1 MNLTDI
7 LRKINEEE
15 EDKGQSTFTDEYD
28 FAIIPSDIQAAL
40 DALSNLKNYGI
51 YSKNLANQA
60 ERTKVF
66 GPSIPAQKAGAA
78 WKDWDTL
85 SPKEKLLKIE
95 EIKARVERK
104 SDGKESVT
112 FDNIGEKVWSNTL
125 SLLAK
130 SKDYA
135 AWMEENGDN
144 PEDYLVTLNGK
155 QANDFNLFGSRGS
168 AYFPQKLGDEEVK
181 YKPLQQDQNFIV
193 VNNKIV
199 FPLEKSPYKPK
210 KYLRKV
216 ISLIMDNAGV
226 DFEED
231 KKYQLDTTKPS
242 VEKSK
247 PETSLS
253 LTTTVNSADQ
263 ADKLR
268 KLLQAKL
275 GDVTKA
281 KYEVE
286 TTGEGAERKYKL
298 VVTGI
303 TASQRA
309 AIQPLTFDFKKAEEL
324 RLAKEKLKADK
335 VKKINESNSLE
346 MRAMLVRAGII
357 K

>member
-1 MNLTDI
+1 MKLTDI
-7 LRKINEEE
+7 LRQINEEE
-15 EDKGQSTFTDEYD
+15 DIQQPSGDAPESYD

-40 DALSNLKNYGI
+40 DALSNIKNYGI
-51 YSKNLANQA
+51 YSQNLANQA

-66 GPSIPAQKAGAA
+66 GPQIPAQKARAA
-78 WKDWDTL
+78 WENWDTL

-104 SDGKESVT
+104 SDGKGSVT
-112 FDNIGEKVWSNTL
+112 FDNVGEKVWNNTL
-125 SLLAK
+125 NLLAK

-144 PEDYLVTLNGK
+144 PEDYLATLNGK
-155 QANDFNLFGSRGS
+155 QANNFVLFGSRGS

-193 VNNKIV
+193 VDNKIV

-231 KKYQLDTTKPS
+231 KKYQL
-242 VEKSK
+242 E
-247 PETSLS
+247 PETPSQEPVAPKE
-253 LTTTVNSADQ
+253 TVAPVTYTSNEKNKV
-263 ADKLR
+263 DK
-268 KLLQAKL
+268 AKKAFMNTL
-275 GDVTKA
+275 GDASGVKYQDDSFKDENNVNQYRVT
-281 KYEVE
+281 
-286 TTGEGAERKYKL
+286 
-298 VVTGI
+298 VTG
-303 TASQRA
+303 
-309 AIQPLTFDFKKAEEL
+309 LTPDLRNKLIKTKSTLSTLKEEQDF
-324 RLAKEKLKADK
+324 
-335 VKKINESNSLE
+335 E
-346 MRAMLVRAGII
+346 MRRMLVRAGII

>member
-1 MNLTDI
+1 MKLTDI
-7 LRKINEEE
+7 LRQINEEE
-15 EDKGQSTFTDEYD
+15 DIQQPSGDAPESYD

-66 GPSIPAQKAGAA
+66 GPSIPAQKSNAA
-78 WKDWDTL
+78 QSDWNTL
-85 SPKEKLLKIE
+85 SPKERLLKIE
-95 EIKARVERK
+95 EIKERINRL
-104 SDGKESVT
+104 DGKNV
-112 FDNIGEKVWSNTL
+112 NIGEKVWSNTL

-135 AWMEENGDN
+135 TWMEENGDN

-155 QANDFNLFGSRGS
+155 QANDFDLFGSRGS

-193 VNNKIV
+193 VDNKIV

-231 KKYQLDTTKPS
+231 KKYQLEPETPAQEPNSSQEPKPS
-242 VEKSK
+242 VATFKITLDPKKVRGNTVAVKNMIAGLKNTYDKNFDYSKNVLTISNIK
-247 PETSLS
+247 PE
-253 LTTTVNSADQ
+253 
-263 ADKLR
+263 
-268 KLLQAKL
+268 
-275 GDVTKA
+275 
-281 KYEVE
+281 
-286 TTGEGAERKYKL
+286 
-298 VVTGI
+298 
-303 TASQRA
+303 
-309 AIQPLTFDFKKAEEL
+309 
-324 RLAKEKLKADK
+324 
-335 VKKINESNSLE
+335 KKIDLIRFFAPYKQTELTEGLDFDLE
-346 MRAMLVRAGII
+346 RYQMLRRAGII